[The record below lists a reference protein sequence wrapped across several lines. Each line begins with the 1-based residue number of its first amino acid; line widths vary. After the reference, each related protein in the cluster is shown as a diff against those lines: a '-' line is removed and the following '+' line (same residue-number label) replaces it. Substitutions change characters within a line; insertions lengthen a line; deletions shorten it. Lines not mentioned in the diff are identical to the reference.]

1 MSRQPVIVS
10 VDQGTS
16 ATKAIVVNEAG
27 AIIAKTSVSIGRAD
41 PAPGWVE
48 QNAAEIRDS
57 AVAAINQVLSG
68 LPVDVRGVGLSNQRE
83 SALLWDLVTGELV
96 GPMLGWQDRRTSSR
110 VAQLAARG
118 WQSVIRE
125 KTGLP
130 LDPMFSALKVEWL
143 LDTYDKDRSLARA
156 GRLAVGTIDSWLV
169 YSLTGEH
176 RIELGNASRTQL
188 LNLGTLDWDDALLD
202 LFNIPRKALPR
213 IAASTEP
220 TREIRGIESLPAGT
234 KFYGILGD
242 SHSALYAHGARSP
255 GAVKSTYGTGNSI
268 MGLIGGVEEFTQ
280 ESSVNRAAGGVVCTI
295 AWGTPEPMY
304 AFEGTI
310 LSTGSTLVWLANL
323 LDLEPSRLSEL
334 AQLVDDSQGV
344 DLVPAFA
351 GLGAPWWDE
360 QAAATISGFGLGT
373 GRAQLAR
380 AAFEST
386 VLQTEDVI
394 VAAERHLGMRIQDV
408 LVDGGPTQNSWLMQL
423 QADLSQRAVIRSN
436 TVELSAIGV
445 AHLAG
450 ISSGLW
456 NEQDVAKLPR
466 DRTTFQPAIPEQDAV
481 DRQLRWLNA
490 IARSRFQTS

>member
-1 MSRQPVIVS
+1 
-10 VDQGTS
+10 
-16 ATKAIVVNEAG
+16 
-27 AIIAKTSVSIGRAD
+27 
-41 PAPGWVE
+41 
-48 QNAAEIRDS
+48 
-57 AVAAINQVLSG
+57 
-68 LPVDVRGVGLSNQRE
+68 
-83 SALLWDLVTGELV
+83 
-96 GPMLGWQDRRTSSR
+96 
-110 VAQLAARG
+110 
-118 WQSVIRE
+118 
-125 KTGLP
+125 
-130 LDPMFSALKVEWL
+130 MFSALKVEWL
-143 LDTYDKDRSLARA
+143 LDTYDKNRSLACA

-176 RIELGNASRTQL
+176 RIELENASRTQL
-188 LNLGTLDWDDALLD
+188 LNLGTLDCYDAVLD
-202 LFNIPRKALPR
+202 LFN
-213 IAASTEP
+213 
-220 TREIRGIESLPAGT
+220 
-234 KFYGILGD
+234 
-242 SHSALYAHGARSP
+242 
-255 GAVKSTYGTGNSI
+255 
-268 MGLIGGVEEFTQ
+268 TQ
-280 ESSVNRAAGGVVCTI
+280 ESSVNRAADGVVCTI

-344 DLVPAFA
+344 DLVPTFA
-351 GLGAPWWDE
+351 GLGAPWGDE
-360 QAAATISGFGLGT
+360 QAAAIISGFGLGT

-380 AAFEST
+380 AAFESL

-394 VAAERHLGMRIQDV
+394 VAAERHLGTRIQDV